1 MISGAI
7 NAGLPKNAFSFL
19 YFEVLTW
26 SNIAIRYNCKGG
38 KSPIKRK
45 KCLLIQF
52 TNMLALCNIR
62 IEI

>member
-7 NAGLPKNAFSFL
+7 PENTFSFL

-38 KSPIKRK
+38 KSPIKIK
-45 KCLLIQF
+45 KMPLNPIYQYASF
-52 TNMLALCNIR
+52 M
-62 IEI
+62 

>member
-7 NAGLPKNAFSFL
+7 NAGLPNNAFSFL

-26 SNIAIRYNCKGG
+26 SNIAIPYNCKGG

-45 KCLLIQF
+45 KVPLNPIY
-52 TNMLALCNIR
+52 
-62 IEI
+62 